1 MKSHYHIATAII
13 ATQLTAGG
21 GTPDQTVIETTTPA
35 ASGWEFRI
43 EPYAWLTGLDGR
55 TGVGPF
61 VTDIDQ
67 SFGDIFDNL
76 DMAAALQFEA
86 RKGRLGLIADGFYAE
101 LGGSGSTPG
110 PVYDTVET
118 EITQFIGELA
128 VAWRVYET
136 PNAFV
141 DVYAGMRYNDLSMDF
156 KGTLDPV
163 GIQNLSEGASERV
176 VSGIEQKAAS
186 IAAPQMN
193 AFKSATA
200 AKRKAIEAK
209 VTASIE
215 AEAEGRVKQDLKKQ
229 LVRIR
234 RDEGL
239 DVRDI
244 ATHQISRAVKAERV
258 ALARTTAQL
267 EVARLRASANA
278 SLQRQVIRAQSS
290 VDQAEK
296 QLAAAI
302 NKQLVNRLPTSAS
315 ADEEWVDP
323 IIGVRAQWN
332 INDKWFLAG
341 QSDIGGFGVGSDLAW
356 SMQATAG
363 YNFTKNVSAELGY
376 RYLDTDYEDG
386 AFTYDVAE
394 SGIYTSLNI
403 RF

>member
-1 MKSHYHIATAII
+1 MKSTCLISTAII

-21 GTPDQTVIETTTPA
+21 GTPDQAVIETTTPA
-35 ASGWEFRI
+35 ASVWEFRI

-86 RKGRLGLIADGFYAE
+86 RRGRLGLIADGFYAD

-110 PVYDTVET
+110 PVFDTVET

-136 PNAFV
+136 SNAFV

-163 GIQNLSEGASERV
+163 GIQGLSESASERV
-176 VSGIEQKAAS
+176 VSGIEEKAAS
-186 IAAPQMN
+186 IAAPQAN

-200 AKRKAIEAK
+200 AERKVIEAR

-234 RDEGL
+234 RDEGI

-244 ATHQISRAVKAERV
+244 ATNQISRAVKAQRL

-278 SLQRQVIRAQSS
+278 SLQRQVVRAQSS

-302 NKQLVNRLPTSAS
+302 NKQLTSRIPTDVSAS
-315 ADEEWVDP
+315 KDWVDP
-323 IIGVRAQWN
+323 IIGTRAQWN
-332 INDKWFLAG
+332 INNKWFLAG
-341 QSDIGGFGVGSDLAW
+341 KSDIGGFGVGSELTW
-356 SMQATAG
+356 TIQGTVG
-363 YNFTKNVSAELGY
+363 YQFTETISAEFGY
-376 RYLDTDYEDG
+376 RHMDTDFEDG
-386 AFTYDVAE
+386 PFVYDMAE
-394 SGIYTSLNI
+394 AGIYTGLNI
-403 RF
+403 KF